1 MKRYACCA
9 HPVTLRPVA
18 LSVLPC
24 VQEGNT
30 ALMVASKYGQ
40 AAVAELLL
48 LAGADYF
55 MRNKVS
61 ACVLFASPTLTPTL
75 TTTVGSMRSP

>member
-1 MKRYACCA
+1 M
-9 HPVTLRPVA
+9 PLLI
-18 LSVLPC
+18 LSVFCC

-40 AAVAELLL
+40 VAVAELLL

-55 MRNKVS
+55 LRNKVS
-61 ACVLFASPTLTPTL
+61 AAATPTIDPRML
-75 TTTVGSMRSP
+75 L